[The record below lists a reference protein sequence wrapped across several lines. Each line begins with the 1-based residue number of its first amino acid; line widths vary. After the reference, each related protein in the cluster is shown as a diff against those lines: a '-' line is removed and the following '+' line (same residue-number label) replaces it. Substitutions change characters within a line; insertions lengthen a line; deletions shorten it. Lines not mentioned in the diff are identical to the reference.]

1 MAIFG
6 AGGDLTKRLIMP
18 ALYNLVKAG
27 KLPDEFAIIGVDHN
41 DRTTQEW
48 RQNLTETMHAFA
60 RSEVIDERAWSWL
73 VGRTHYMRGDFTS
86 PATPPSV
93 SSESC

>member
-48 RQNLTETMHAFA
+48 RQNLTETMHA
-60 RSEVIDERAWSWL
+60 
-73 VGRTHYMRGDFTS
+73 S
-86 PATPPSV
+86 PDNELLESV
-93 SSESC
+93 CNENEKDVKHMPGK